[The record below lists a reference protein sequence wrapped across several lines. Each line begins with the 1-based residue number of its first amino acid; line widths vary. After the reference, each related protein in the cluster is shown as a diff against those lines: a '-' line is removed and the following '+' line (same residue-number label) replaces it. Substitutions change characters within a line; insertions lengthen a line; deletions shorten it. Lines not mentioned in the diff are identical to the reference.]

1 MRDPVYTYCREL
13 VPPSAVERAV
23 SLSFTRPRANN
34 LALARGSLLEI
45 YEVELA
51 MKRGGGD
58 DGEVP
63 GDDYMYRD
71 STTEEFDLPMIRD
84 DTKRHSASDKFEGAK
99 QPQLRLAGR
108 WSLHG
113 KIIDMQ
119 AVRSGSGHGAADR
132 LMLSFAE
139 AKMSLIAFD
148 SSTQGIVTESIHYYE
163 HDSLRQHTP
172 NDAQTCTMRSDPE
185 RRCIALRLY
194 GDQLAILPFKEPG
207 AAAGADAKPYTD
219 SFVVDMRAG
228 GVDVRNVRD
237 FVFLGGYLEPTL
249 ALLHEQAPSWAGRV
263 EDSRDTCSVTVVSL
277 DVSRGSVSVLNSAS
291 RLPYDCQALLAVPD
305 PLGGVLALASSSI
318 THVVNGTV
326 SCISVLSHA
335 AVRGIGESMMSYLDR
350 TNISLELSLDPR
362 SSEYVLLG
370 PSTVA
375 LWTQCGHVFLL
386 RLSGT
391 GRLVKRIVARQIAGP
406 DAQQDAGAP
415 VAHMWDDIAVLP
427 SCVSELRMIGENESG
442 SISDDLL
449 LFLGGNSGRSLLIS
463 VRDVGAP
470 CSDAAMDVQSGD
482 EDSDIDIDAELYG
495 DAASAERNGKR
506 AQNSSDVGPDR
517 GWADAYRFAVCD
529 EILGSGTVVAMDVGS
544 IDSGFGAGPGSE
556 NLQVV
561 TCVGNEWRGS
571 LCVQQRHIQPEVV
584 ASFDLPGA
592 PVRGVW
598 TARCLREYNIG
609 GVMQAADS
617 ALLGELGDTFMVL
630 SRDAST
636 AVFAAGD
643 ELQELDRTGFFTD
656 GPTVAVGELLGHT
669 RVVQVHTQGLRVVNA
684 AGRATQAIDLDPA
697 QQVVYAQVMDPF
709 VLLRTRSG
717 ELCLFEASPETGLLS
732 ETVAPELLKST
743 HVLAASLFED
753 AHRALCTNREWAER
767 NKDALD
773 GQQQQAEDGSKVVDE
788 GFDSLYAEAAVP
800 RKRRRTRGHAGSE
813 GQKQA
818 EGLYDEEDIDYDPA
832 DPSAI
837 SQMTSTKTVPGG
849 SLEEGARPE
858 EVGGETPVYLLLLLV
873 NGDLTIVRLPQF
885 DNVWTT
891 PRFDLLLDTLVSAPP
906 SAFDSAGTADAR
918 SIDGSSSSSEEDNI
932 NSANETGREPSSR
945 RPGAAR
951 RARNLNDYELCRKID
966 QFQLMQLGGDCIFDT
981 YLVALTSAGEIA
993 VYRAFAH
1000 CSQEYIAQHAAA
1012 TAGAGGD
1019 DNLQVLEGEAG
1030 LALRFARMQH
1040 DVLAYEP
1047 DYEQKVRRVQARQAQ
1062 AFAAWSGRNKQR
1074 VAEQLHAEKE
1084 ARARAHEKRQREE
1097 TMAVADWGD
1106 GSEDDE
1112 TEPSGVQPM
1121 TDISGGVDSTEQ
1133 ASVDITFA
1141 DLAAVDDLY
1150 ADVSEAAAAD
1160 GNVANSNVEMGR
1172 QNDVSADTGAHESTG
1187 AEPDQGPEA
1196 EPSQGADAELDK
1208 DLYAEPDSSLY
1219 PLESTSK
1226 FTRLDNI
1233 GGYAALFVSG
1243 VRPVL
1248 VLVGPKRWA
1257 RVHPLR
1263 LQTRLAAALQPADA
1277 ASGFDAEAAG
1287 LATGGRPLVGM
1298 ARYHAAACA
1307 HSVVVL
1313 TQGGTLVV
1321 ATLATS
1327 AQAARGGIEFDAA
1340 WPVRT
1345 IPAGTAHGGIGALGG
1360 VAFHAR
1366 SGCYALAATGVARF
1380 GIREPHP
1387 DVADRQARETA
1398 EAQQRPP
1405 PRPGMVIP
1413 EHERAPLAT
1422 TSAPPRVPRFSVDLL
1437 SSVTWET
1444 IDSYALE
1451 PDEHIAVMRV
1461 VALECA
1467 QAAGDCKPLLCVGTG
1482 FVLGEDVQTRGKVYV
1497 FDVID
1502 VVPLPGRPATNH
1514 RLKLLYSEEVH
1525 GVVSALT
1532 ELRGCLA
1539 MSVGSK
1545 VFVRSFAGGE
1555 ALVSFAFLDCQCWVR
1570 SLTALRSFLLVG
1582 DLRRGLWLVGFQ
1594 EHGPARLLVLAR
1606 DAHARMS
1613 IQCAEVVALGRQ
1625 LQLLAADAHGHLH
1638 FFTYAPHDAHS
1649 FGGQRL
1655 LRRGEYALGSHV
1667 VALRRLA
1674 APARLVCLAATAS
1687 GAVHAVAMLPE
1698 NSFKRLHRI
1707 NLQLVHGIPPP
1718 AALNPREFRA
1728 VPMAHRHHHT
1738 PRRSVLDADLLV
1750 PLFAHGPLSRQR
1762 DAAQRDGT
1770 TADRVLRDIV
1780 DVEHPF
1786 TML

>member
-1 MRDPVYTYCREL
+1 MRDPVYSYCREL
-13 VPPSAVERAV
+13 VPPSVVERAV

-34 LALARGSLLEI
+34 LALARGNLLEI

-84 DTKRHSASDKFEGAK
+84 DTKRRGASDKFEGAK

-119 AVRSGSGHGAADR
+119 PVRSGSGHGAADR
-132 LMLSFAE
+132 LILSFAE

-172 NDAQTCTMRSDPE
+172 DDAQTCTMRADPE

-194 GDQLAILPFKEPG
+194 GDQLAILPFAEPG
-207 AAAGADAKPYTD
+207 AAAGVGAKPYTD
-219 SFVVDMRAG
+219 SFVVDMREG

-277 DVSRGSVSVLNSAS
+277 DVSRRSVSVLNSAS

-305 PLGGVLALASSSI
+305 PLGGVLALATSSI
-318 THVVNGTV
+318 THVANGTV

-350 TNISLELSLDPR
+350 TNISLELSLEPR
-362 SSEYVLLG
+362 SSEYVLVG

-391 GRLVKRIVARQIAGP
+391 GRLVKRIVARQVAGP

-415 VAHMWDDIAVLP
+415 AAHTWDDIAVLP
-427 SCVSELRMIGENESG
+427 SCVSELRMTGEDESG
-442 SISDDLL
+442 GTLDDLL
-449 LFLGGNSGRSLLIS
+449 LFVGGNSGRSLLIS

-470 CSDAAMDVQSGD
+470 SGGAALDVQSGD
-482 EDSDIDIDAELYG
+482 EDGDIDIDAELYG
-495 DAASAERNGKR
+495 DAAPAERNGKR
-506 AQNSSDVGPDR
+506 AQNARDVGPDR

-529 EILGSGTVVAMDVGS
+529 EILGSGTVVAMDVGTT
-544 IDSGFGAGPGSE
+544 DPGLGAVPGSE
-556 NLQVV
+556 SLQVV

-609 GVMQAADS
+609 GVMQAVDS
-617 ALLGELGDTFMVL
+617 ASLGELGDTFMVL

-636 AVFAAGD
+636 AVFAAGN

-656 GPTVAVGELLGHT
+656 GPTVVVGELLGHT
-669 RVVQVHTQGLRVVNA
+669 RVVQVHMQGLRVVNA

-697 QQVVYAQVMDPF
+697 QQAVYAQVMDPF
-709 VLLRTRSG
+709 VLLRMRSG
-717 ELCLFEASPETGLLS
+717 ELCIFEASPETGLLS
-732 ETVAPELLKST
+732 ETTTPDLLKGT
-743 HVLAASLFED
+743 QVVAASLFED
-753 AHRALCTNREWAER
+753 AHRALCSNKEWAER

-773 GQQQQAEDGSKVVDE
+773 GQQQQAEDGSKAVDE

-800 RKRRRTRGHAGSE
+800 RKRKRTRGYAGPE
-813 GQKQA
+813 DRKQA
-818 EGLYDEEDIDYDPA
+818 EGLYDEEDNEYDPTDTTA
-832 DPSAI
+832 SV
-837 SQMTSTKTVPGG
+837 QMTSTKTAPGG

-858 EVGGETPVYLLLLLV
+858 EVGGETPVYLLLLLF
-873 NGDLTIVRLPQF
+873 NGDLTIMRLPQF
-885 DNVWTT
+885 DRVWTT

-906 SAFDSAGTADAR
+906 SAFDSAGPADAR
-918 SIDGSSSSSEEDNI
+918 PIDGASSSSSSSEEDNI
-932 NSANETGREPSSR
+932 NGANETEREPGASR
-945 RPGAAR
+945 HAR
-951 RARNLNDYELCRKID
+951 HSNDYELGKKID
-966 QFQLMQLGGDCIFDT
+966 QFQLMQLGGDCIVDT

-1012 TAGAGGD
+1012 ASGAGGD
-1019 DNLQVLEGEAG
+1019 DDLRVVEGEVG
-1030 LALRFARMQH
+1030 LALRFSRMQH

-1047 DYEQKVRRVQARQAQ
+1047 DYEQKVRRVQTRQAQ

-1074 VAEQLHAEKE
+1074 VAEQLREEKE
-1084 ARARAHEKRQREE
+1084 ARTRAQEKRQQEE
-1097 TMAVADWGD
+1097 AMAVADWGD

-1112 TEPSGVQPM
+1112 SESIGMQSAM
-1121 TDISGGVDSTEQ
+1121 DISGGAANAEKTS
-1133 ASVDITFA
+1133 ADITFA

-1150 ADVSEAAAAD
+1150 ADESEAAAVDDSA
-1160 GNVANSNVEMGR
+1160 ANSHVEMGK
-1172 QNDVSADTGAHESTG
+1172 QDFMSTDTEAHENTNVG
-1187 AEPDQGPEA
+1187 PDQGPEA
-1196 EPSQGADAELDK
+1196 KPSQGADAVLDE
-1208 DLYAEPDSSLY
+1208 DSYSEPDSSLY

-1277 ASGFDAEAAG
+1277 AAGFDAEAAG
-1287 LATGGRPLVGM
+1287 LVTGGRPLIGM

-1307 HSVVVL
+1307 HGVVVL

-1327 AQAARGGIEFDAA
+1327 AQSARGGIEFDAA

-1345 IPAGTAHGGIGALGG
+1345 IPAGTAHGGVGALGG

-1366 SGCYALAATGVARF
+1366 SGCYALAAAGVARF

-1387 DVADRQARETA
+1387 DVADRQAREMA
-1398 EAQQRPP
+1398 EAQQLPP

-1444 IDSYALE
+1444 IDSHALE

-1502 VVPLPGRPATNH
+1502 VVPLPGRPATSR

-1539 MSVGSK
+1539 MSIGSK

-1606 DAHARMS
+1606 DAHACMP
-1613 IQCAEVVALGRQ
+1613 IQCAEVVALGHQ

-1687 GAVHAVAMLPE
+1687 GAVHAVSMLPE

-1728 VPMAHRHHHT
+1728 VPLAHRHYHA

-1786 TML
+1786 NVL